1 MIYKFR
7 VISDEN
13 ETFLRIIEIS
23 KNDTFLKLHD
33 AIIAACDYDPAQM
46 TSFFVS
52 NKDWEKLQEITLFD
66 MKDESTKTIPMHKA
80 VLKDYV
86 SKVDD
91 TLIYIF
97 DFFADRALFLTLV
110 EIKKE
115 DPKMHYPV
123 CSYETGNP
131 PIQMLQ
137 DENEFTQMF
146 NDLEDGE
153 DFEDFDDL
161 DDDIKGEFDE
171 YNEFDDFG
179 GVNDYDSE
187 Y

>member
-13 ETFLRIIEIS
+13 ETFLRVIEIS
-23 KNDTFLKLHD
+23 KQDNFLSLHD
-33 AIIAACDYDPAQM
+33 CIQASCNYDSTQM

-52 NKDWEKLQEITLFD
+52 NKDWEKLQELTLFD
-66 MKDESTKTIPMHKA
+66 MKDDTTKTIPMQKA
-80 VLKDYV
+80 KLQDYV

-91 TLIYIF
+91 TLIYVF

-115 DPKMHYPV
+115 DKKVHYPV

-131 PIQMLQ
+131 PIQLLQ
-137 DENEFTQMF
+137 EEDEFTQMF
-146 NDLEDGE
+146 NDLEDGSE
-153 DFEDFDDL
+153 LEDFDDL
-161 DDDIKGEFDE
+161 DEDIKGEFDD
-171 YNEFDDFG
+171 YNEFDEFG
-179 GVNDYDSE
+179 GSAEYDNE